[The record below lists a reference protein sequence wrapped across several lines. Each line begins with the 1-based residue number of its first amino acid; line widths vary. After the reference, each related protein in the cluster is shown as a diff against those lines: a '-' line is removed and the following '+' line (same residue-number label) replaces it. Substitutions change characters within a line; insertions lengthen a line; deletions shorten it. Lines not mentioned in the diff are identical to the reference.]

1 MKKRRLNQIMVIEE
15 QKKIEDDN
23 ARPYLEGKPYNLRQ
37 NEDVQRYDR
46 EQNERRIEDIDLERF
61 VGSDRVEENEGTIN
75 MNEQNMIQIW

>member
-1 MKKRRLNQIMVIEE
+1 MIIEE

-23 ARPYLEGKPYNLRQ
+23 ARPYPEGKPYNLRQ

-46 EQNERRIEDIDLERF
+46 EQNERKIEDIDQERF